1 MDKKVMKV
9 PFSYNEAMRLYHA
22 AQQVKQDFFDF
33 SPYYG
38 CNSIQKVKQDRIKE
52 YVMISL
58 RRRLIEAAG
67 VSVKDREELLSY
79 KDWVI
84 GSTSIKYV
92 NQMYR
97 DPYEDADFGI
107 IESMVEFME
116 EMGIS
121 EYDMRPSALFGYYL
135 LNKDMGTDIHKTL
148 CVLEKKLTERTESE
162 YFYEYDY
169 ITYNIGYEDYED
181 YEEYDFTPLSIEEQ
195 RSAML
200 QFIQEYR
207 LCLAGTSIEESRFL
221 LVIKKYLVY
230 TGQYYMDDATFLKE
244 FPGICVL
251 LFGGA
256 NAEFHMGEDICMNG
270 ISECDA
276 YLIEDRELVN
286 MIKMFPDKEDVR
298 AITWCLDQMCESGHQ
313 ARSSYLQALARW
325 RLTDEG
331 IVFSTISC
339 RYTEVSD
346 NMRQGISIFSAYLAP
361 LILDAVSKHAKMSL
375 S

>member
-1 MDKKVMKV
+1 MDRKVMKV
-9 PFSYNEAMRLYHA
+9 PFSYDEAMRLYHA
-22 AQQVKQDFFDF
+22 AQQVEQDFFDF

-38 CNSIQKVKQDRIKE
+38 YNCMQEKKQDRIKE
-52 YVMISL
+52 YVIASL

-67 VSVKDREELLSY
+67 VSVKDRDELLIC

-84 GSTSIKYV
+84 GSIPIKYV

-97 DPYEDADFGI
+97 DPFEDEEFGI

-121 EYDMRPSALFGYYL
+121 EYDMRPSALFGYFL
-135 LNKDMGTDIHKTL
+135 LNEDMGTDIHKTL
-148 CVLEKKLTERTESE
+148 CVLERMLTERAESP

-169 ITYNIGYEDYED
+169 ITYNLDYEEYEE

-221 LVIKKYLVY
+221 RVIKKYLVY

-244 FPGICVL
+244 FPGICIL

-256 NAEFHMGEDICMNG
+256 NAEFHMEEDICMIG

-276 YLIEDRELVN
+276 YLIEDRELAN
-286 MIKMFPDKEDVR
+286 MIKMFPDKEDVQV
-298 AITWCLDQMCESGHQ
+298 ITWCLDQMCKSGHQ
-313 ARSSYLQALARW
+313 ASSSYLQALAGW
-325 RLTDEG
+325 RSTDEG

-339 RYTEVSD
+339 RYTDIAD
-346 NMRQGISIFSAYLAP
+346 NMRRGISIFSAFLAP
-361 LILDAVSKHAKMSL
+361 LILDAVSEHAKMFL
-375 S
+375 V